1 MTRVNDKNDKK
12 NGGGKGQSKLHGKSS
27 SSSSSQ
33 KKKGVSHKMLVD
45 SSDEE
50 EDDSEYLPSPTEEE
64 TTVYET
70 EEDDGEDDGEDE
82 GSEEEE
88 EESEDT
94 EVLVDK
100 FIHGKKKALA
110 AAAAAASKKGDKGD
124 KKSSKSSSV
133 ARKEKG
139 KEHNGKEYEKS
150 KGKGHGKEKEKYV
163 KNKKIVSKKSNK
175 KYQEESE
182 EEESE
187 EESEEDSEEDSEEE
201 DSEEESESETE
212 SEVLVKS
219 SSKRDKKAASSSGG
233 GILVMNLMDML
244 ENAAMEDDEEY
255 MDDEFAEEYE
265 TDEDDEVNTDDEK
278 TFMKETY
285 VDLPNIP
292 IVGDEKRK
300 RGGESGGRRLIES
313 TSEEEENRIRA
324 EEEELAK
331 KLSKCLPASQLKN
344 GNKPLSKKE
353 KEELVAA
360 AEKANKKGK
369 EKMKKEKA
377 VENPETKDKDERD
390 KVMKKYQT
398 LDDMR
403 KFMMERLAKDPD
415 NKILKNALQDIK
427 ENIHKLVKKA
437 RSENARKFHEMVSE
451 KIYSTGKINDLDYF
465 KKKLSNKEQLR
476 AMSDLKEINEHI
488 YMDKPFRMAIL
499 EMDISY
505 KHKAIALS
513 RLDTMKQMEMSSE
526 SGGFTKMKEWLET
539 FMRIPFGRYRDLPV
553 KISDGH
559 DKCYEFMCRAKQ
571 TLDECT
577 YGLNDAKMQIM
588 QVLGNWISNPNS
600 MGTAIAIRGPPGS
613 GKCLVKDTPV
623 LMYDGSVKMVQ
634 DIQVGELLMGDDST
648 PRTVL
653 ALGSGKDDLY
663 DIVPKKGDTYGV
675 NSEHILCLK
684 PSGLHRLKDLSVGG
698 EDSEDS
704 PNSPI
709 TRSSNKFKVE
719 YFNKTTYKL
728 QSKRFTDRKEAEKF
742 LEEKAIENDIV
753 DIPVKTLLGLSNYIQ
768 SHLKGYSVGAEFASK
783 PVPFD
788 PYIFGVW
795 LGDGAS
801 EGSRITNQDTK
812 VLYHLRNRLR
822 DYHLILSHLGEYQYS
837 ISYDLHRKD
846 RDTRNNKN
854 QFLQFLKDYS
864 LIKNKHI
871 PDVFKINDRKVQ
883 LEILAGLIDTDGYY
897 CPLDKSYEI
906 TQKNKKLSDDIL
918 FIARSLGFTA
928 YQKECKKSCLYKGEK
943 KEGVYHR
950 IIISG
955 HGLDEVPVKIDRK
968 KAEKRLQKKNTSVT
982 GIKIVAKGHGDYYG
996 FELDGNHRYL
1006 LGSFTVTHNTTLVRD
1021 GISKILG
1028 REFAFITLGGATD
1041 SAFLDGFSYTYEGAK
1056 WGKIVQI
1063 LLDSKSMN
1071 PVIYF
1076 DELDKISTTERGQ
1089 EISGILTHLTD
1100 TSQNNQFHD
1109 KYFSEIDFDLS
1120 RCLFIFSYNEE
1131 ALVNPILKDRMYVVE
1146 TKGYSNKEKVIIAQ
1160 KYLLPKILEQV
1171 FFRPDEVMIPDET
1184 IQYMLEKTDLITKE
1198 EGVRNLKRA
1207 LEIIVKKLNLLRLMT
1222 TAPSSE
1228 AETQPNAKKGVQL
1241 FGEEFNF
1248 EVKFPMTVT
1257 REHVD
1262 SLIKKADVRPKAWDS
1277 MYV

>member
-12 NGGGKGQSKLHGKSS
+12 NGGGKGQPHSKQ

-33 KKKGVSHKMLVD
+33 KKKSASSRKMYVD

-50 EDDSEYLPSPTEEE
+50 EDESEYLPSPTEDE

-70 EEDDGEDDGEDE
+70 EEDDDE
-82 GSEEEE
+82 GEEEESEEEEEE

-110 AAAAAASKKGDKGD
+110 AAAASASSKKGEKGD
-124 KKSSKSSSV
+124 KKSSKSSVSQ
-133 ARKEKG
+133 KEKE
-139 KEHNGKEYEKS
+139 KEKS
-150 KGKGHGKEKEKYV
+150 KGKGKEKEKEKYV
-163 KNKKIVSKKSNK
+163 KNKKPISKKSNK
-175 KYQEESE
+175 KYEEVS
-182 EEESE
+182 
-187 EESEEDSEEDSEEE
+187 EESEEDSEDE
-201 DSEEESESETE
+201 SEEESESESDE
-212 SEVLVKS
+212 EVVVKS
-219 SSKRDKKAASSSGG
+219 SKKDKKAAASG

-285 VDLPNIP
+285 VDLPNIQV
-292 IVGDEKRK
+292 IADEKRK
-300 RGGESGGRRLIES
+300 RGEKGGSRSNLFDS

-344 GNKPLSKKE
+344 GNKSLSKKE
-353 KEELVAA
+353 KEELAAA

-369 EKMKKEKA
+369 EKKKKEKA

-451 KIYSTGKINDLDYF
+451 KVYSTGKINDLDYF
-465 KKKLSNKEQLR
+465 KKKLSNKEQIR
-476 AMSDLKEINEHI
+476 AMADLKEINEHI

-526 SGGFTKMKEWLET
+526 SGGFTKMKEWLDT

-553 KISDGH
+553 KITDGH

-663 DIVPKKGDTYGV
+663 DIVPKKGETYGV

-684 PSGLHRLKDLSVGG
+684 PSGLHRIIK
-698 EDSEDS
+698 EDSTA
-704 PNSPI
+704 NSA
-709 TRSSNKFKVE
+709 TKYKVE
-719 YFNKTTYKL
+719 YFDKTSFTLESKSFEKRKL
-728 QSKRFTDRKEAEKF
+728 AAVFLAEKVV
-742 LEEKAIENDIV
+742 ENEVV
-753 DIPVKTLLGLSNYIQ
+753 DIPVKTLLSLSEYIQ
-768 SHLKGYSVGAEFASK
+768 SRLKGYSASAK
-783 PVPFD
+783 FPSKKVPFEA
-788 PYIFGVW
+788 YNFGVW
-795 LGDGAS
+795 LGGGKTTES
-801 EGSRITNQDTK
+801 KTFQK
-812 VLYHLRNRLR
+812 FLK
-822 DYHLILSHLGEYQYS
+822 Q
-837 ISYDLHRKD
+837 YDLTEDHK
-846 RDTRNNKN
+846 
-854 QFLQFLKDYS
+854 F
-864 LIKNKHI
+864 I
-871 PDVFKINDRKVQ
+871 PDVFKINDRKVR
-883 LEILAGLIDTDGYY
+883 LEILAGLVDAFGDYSVAKRG
-897 CPLDKSYEI
+897 YEI
-906 TQKNKKLSDDIL
+906 TQNQKRLSDDIL

-928 YQKECKKSCLYKGEK
+928 YEKTAKKVKEEVGHP
-943 KEGVYHR
+943 VYSIH
-950 IIISG
+950 ISG
-955 HGLDEVPVKIDRK
+955 YGLHEIPVKIDGK
-968 KAEKRLQKKNTSVT
+968 KSVEQKKPTRAAVT

-1006 LGSFTVTHNTTLVRD
+1006 LGSFMVTHNTTLVRD

-1120 RCLFIFSYNEE
+1120 RCLFIFSYNDE

-1184 IQYMLEKTDLITKE
+1184 IQYMLEKPDLIIKE

-1222 TAPSSE
+1222 TAPATD
-1228 AETQPNAKKGVQL
+1228 AETQSVPGAKKGVQL

>member
-1 MTRVNDKNDKK
+1 MSLILGCKNHKIEIKTNLLKIEVSNPLLYKFNNLSQKIKMTRVSDKK
-12 NGGGKGQSKLHGKSS
+12 NGNGGDRSSKAQNNKK
-27 SSSSSQ
+27 Q
-33 KKKGVSHKMLVD
+33 KKESRKKLYVD
-45 SSDEE
+45 SSSDEE
-50 EDDSEYLPSPTEEE
+50 EDDSEYLPSNEEE

-70 EEDDGEDDGEDE
+70 ADED
-82 GSEEEE
+82 SEEE

-94 EVLVDK
+94 EVLVEK
-100 FIHGKKKALA
+100 FINGKKKHESFA
-110 AAAAAASKKGDKGD
+110 AKSD
-124 KKSSKSSSV
+124 KKSSSKKRDKKTEKS
-133 ARKEKG
+133 EK
-139 KEHNGKEYEKS
+139 NEKS
-150 KGKGHGKEKEKYV
+150 K
-163 KNKKIVSKKSNK
+163 KNVSKKPEKTDKKNVKDKKFEKKSTKHSK
-175 KYQEESE
+175 KY
-182 EEESE
+182 EESE
-187 EESEEDSEEDSEEE
+187 EESEEEDSEEE
-201 DSEEESESETE
+201 DEDSDEEEDEDSDEEEDEDSDEE
-212 SEVLVKS
+212 EIVISKS
-219 SSKRDKKAASSSGG
+219 SKKGGDKKGG
-233 GILVMNLMDML
+233 GILVMNIMDML
-244 ENAAMEDDEEY
+244 ESAMGEDEDDYIE
-255 MDDEFAEEYE
+255 DEFAEEYE

-278 TFMKETY
+278 MFMKETY
-285 VDLPNIP
+285 VDPP
-292 IVGDEKRK
+292 AIVLKDDKKK
-300 RGGESGGRRLIES
+300 RGGGEARNLIDS

-331 KLSKCLPASQLKN
+331 KLTKCLPASQLKN
-344 GNKPLSKKE
+344 SNTKPLSKKE
-353 KEELVAA
+353 EERLRKEKSKKDKSENSEDKSKEE
-360 AEKANKKGK
+360 
-369 EKMKKEKA
+369 
-377 VENPETKDKDERD
+377 KDK
-390 KVMKKYQT
+390 VLKKYQT

-403 KFMMERLAKDPD
+403 KFMTERLAKDPD

-451 KIYSTGKINDLDYF
+451 KVYSTGKINDLDYF

-476 AMSDLKEINEHI
+476 AMADLKEINEHI
-488 YMDKPFRMAIL
+488 YSDKPFRMAIL

-559 DKCYEFMCRAKQ
+559 DKCYDFMSRAKQ

-663 DIVPKKGDTYGV
+663 DIVPKKGETYGV

-684 PSGLHRLKDLSVGG
+684 PSGLHRIVK
-698 EDSEDS
+698 EDSTA
-704 PNSPI
+704 NSA
-709 TRSSNKFKVE
+709 TKYKVE
-719 YFNKTTYKL
+719 YFDKTTFTLESKSFEKRKL
-728 QSKRFTDRKEAEKF
+728 AAAFLAEKVV
-742 LEEKAIENDIV
+742 ENGVV
-753 DIPVKTLLGLSNYIQ
+753 DIPVKTLLGLSEYIQ
-768 SHLKGYSVGAEFASK
+768 SRLKGYSAGAKFPSK
-783 PVPFD
+783 KVPFE
-788 PYIFGVW
+788 PYNFGVW
-795 LGDGAS
+795 LGGGKTTQSKTFD
-801 EGSRITNQDTK
+801 K
-812 VLYHLRNRLR
+812 
-822 DYHLILSHLGEYQYS
+822 
-837 ISYDLHRKD
+837 
-846 RDTRNNKN
+846 
-854 QFLQFLKDYS
+854 FLKQYG
-864 LIKNKHI
+864 LTENHKYI

-883 LEILAGLIDTDGYY
+883 LEILAGLVDAFGEYSITKRG
-897 CPLDKSYEI
+897 YEI
-906 TQKNKKLSDDIL
+906 TQNHKRLSDDIL
-918 FIARSLGFTA
+918 FVARSLGFTA
-928 YQKECKKSCLYKGEK
+928 YEKTAKKVKEE
-943 KEGVYHR
+943 EGHPVYSIH
-950 IIISG
+950 ISG
-955 HGLDEVPVKIDRK
+955 YGLHEVPVKISGK
-968 KAEKRLQKKNTSVT
+968 KAVEQKKPTRASVT

-1120 RCLFIFSYNEE
+1120 RCLFIFSYNDE

-1184 IQYMLEKTDLITKE
+1184 IQYMLEKPEMITKE

-1222 TAPSSE
+1222 ITPPVV
-1228 AETQPNAKKGVQL
+1228 AEGQPPVKKAGIQL

-1248 EVKFPMTVT
+1248 EVKFPMNVT
-1257 REHVD
+1257 KEHVD
-1262 SLIKKADVRPKAWDS
+1262 SLIKTAHNARPKAWDS

>member
-1 MTRVNDKNDKK
+1 
-12 NGGGKGQSKLHGKSS
+12 
-27 SSSSSQ
+27 
-33 KKKGVSHKMLVD
+33 
-45 SSDEE
+45 
-50 EDDSEYLPSPTEEE
+50 
-64 TTVYET
+64 
-70 EEDDGEDDGEDE
+70 
-82 GSEEEE
+82 
-88 EESEDT
+88 
-94 EVLVDK
+94 
-100 FIHGKKKALA
+100 
-110 AAAAAASKKGDKGD
+110 
-124 KKSSKSSSV
+124 
-133 ARKEKG
+133 
-139 KEHNGKEYEKS
+139 
-150 KGKGHGKEKEKYV
+150 
-163 KNKKIVSKKSNK
+163 
-175 KYQEESE
+175 
-182 EEESE
+182 
-187 EESEEDSEEDSEEE
+187 
-201 DSEEESESETE
+201 
-212 SEVLVKS
+212 
-219 SSKRDKKAASSSGG
+219 
-233 GILVMNLMDML
+233 
-244 ENAAMEDDEEY
+244 
-255 MDDEFAEEYE
+255 
-265 TDEDDEVNTDDEK
+265 
-278 TFMKETY
+278 
-285 VDLPNIP
+285 
-292 IVGDEKRK
+292 
-300 RGGESGGRRLIES
+300 
-313 TSEEEENRIRA
+313 
-324 EEEELAK
+324 
-331 KLSKCLPASQLKN
+331 
-344 GNKPLSKKE
+344 
-353 KEELVAA
+353 
-360 AEKANKKGK
+360 
-369 EKMKKEKA
+369 
-377 VENPETKDKDERD
+377 
-390 KVMKKYQT
+390 
-398 LDDMR
+398 
-403 KFMMERLAKDPD
+403 
-415 NKILKNALQDIK
+415 
-427 ENIHKLVKKA
+427 
-437 RSENARKFHEMVSE
+437 
-451 KIYSTGKINDLDYF
+451 
-465 KKKLSNKEQLR
+465 
-476 AMSDLKEINEHI
+476 
-488 YMDKPFRMAIL
+488 MAIL

-553 KISDGH
+553 KITDGH

-684 PSGLHRLKDLSVGG
+684 PSGLHRIVKD
-698 EDSEDS
+698 DSTA
-704 PNSPI
+704 NSA
-709 TRSSNKFKVE
+709 TKYKVE
-719 YFNKTTYKL
+719 YFDKTTFTLESKSFEKRKL
-728 QSKRFTDRKEAEKF
+728 ASAFLAEKVV
-742 LEEKAIENDIV
+742 ENGVV
-753 DIPVKTLLGLSNYIQ
+753 DIPVKTLLGLSEYIQ
-768 SHLKGYSVGAEFASK
+768 SRLKGYSVGAKFPSK
-783 PVPFD
+783 KVPFE
-788 PYIFGVW
+788 PYNFGVW
-795 LGDGAS
+795 LGG
-801 EGSRITNQDTK
+801 GKTTQSRTFDK
-812 VLYHLRNRLR
+812 
-822 DYHLILSHLGEYQYS
+822 
-837 ISYDLHRKD
+837 
-846 RDTRNNKN
+846 
-854 QFLQFLKDYS
+854 FLKQYGLTEDHKY
-864 LIKNKHI
+864 I
-871 PDVFKINDRKVQ
+871 PDVFKINERKVQ
-883 LEILAGLIDTDGYY
+883 LEILAGLVDAFGEYSIAKRG
-897 CPLDKSYEI
+897 YEI
-906 TQKNKKLSDDIL
+906 IQNHKRLSDDIL
-918 FIARSLGFTA
+918 FVARSLGFTA
-928 YQKECKKSCLYKGEK
+928 YEKTAKKVKEEVG
-943 KEGVYHR
+943 GHPVYSIH
-950 IIISG
+950 ISG
-955 HGLDEVPVKIDRK
+955 YGLHEIPVKIDGK
-968 KAEKRLQKKNTSVT
+968 KAVEQKKPTRASVT
-982 GIKIVAKGHGDYYG
+982 GIKIVAKGYGDYYG

-1120 RCLFIFSYNEE
+1120 RCLFIFSYNDES
-1131 ALVNPILKDRMYVVE
+1131 LVNPILKDRMYVVE

-1184 IQYMLEKTDLITKE
+1184 IQYMLEKPDLITKE

-1228 AETQPNAKKGVQL
+1228 TEVQPNAKKGVQL

-1262 SLIKKADVRPKAWDS
+1262 SLIKKSDVRPKAWDS

>member
-1 MTRVNDKNDKK
+1 MTRVSDKK
-12 NGGGKGQSKLHGKSS
+12 NGNGGDRSSKAQNNKK
-27 SSSSSQ
+27 Q
-33 KKKGVSHKMLVD
+33 KKESRKKLYVD
-45 SSDEE
+45 SSSDEE
-50 EDDSEYLPSPTEEE
+50 EDDSEYLPSNEEE

-70 EEDDGEDDGEDE
+70 ADED
-82 GSEEEE
+82 SEEE

-94 EVLVDK
+94 EVLVEK
-100 FIHGKKKALA
+100 FINGKKKHESSA
-110 AAAAAASKKGDKGD
+110 AKSD
-124 KKSSKSSSV
+124 KKSSSKK
-133 ARKEKG
+133 RDKKTEK
-139 KEHNGKEYEKS
+139 NEKS
-150 KGKGHGKEKEKYV
+150 K
-163 KNKKIVSKKSNK
+163 KNVSKKPEKTDKKNVKDKKFEKKSTKHSK
-175 KYQEESE
+175 KYEESDE
-182 EEESE
+182 EE
-187 EESEEDSEEDSEEE
+187 DEDSEEE
-201 DSEEESESETE
+201 DEDSDEEEDEDSDEEEDEDSDEE
-212 SEVLVKS
+212 EIVISKS
-219 SSKRDKKAASSSGG
+219 SKKGGDKKGG
-233 GILVMNLMDML
+233 GILVMNIMDML
-244 ENAAMEDDEEY
+244 ESAMGEDEDDYIE
-255 MDDEFAEEYE
+255 DEFAEEYE

-278 TFMKETY
+278 MFMKETY
-285 VDLPNIP
+285 VDPP
-292 IVGDEKRK
+292 AIVLKDDKKK
-300 RGGESGGRRLIES
+300 RGGGESRNLIDS

-331 KLSKCLPASQLKN
+331 KLTKCLPASQLKN
-344 GNKPLSKKE
+344 SNTKPLSKKE
-353 KEELVAA
+353 EERLRKEKSKKDKSENSEDKSKEE
-360 AEKANKKGK
+360 
-369 EKMKKEKA
+369 
-377 VENPETKDKDERD
+377 KDK
-390 KVMKKYQT
+390 VLKKYQT

-403 KFMMERLAKDPD
+403 KFMTERLAKDPD

-451 KIYSTGKINDLDYF
+451 KVYSTGKINDLDYF

-476 AMSDLKEINEHI
+476 AMADLKEINEHI
-488 YMDKPFRMAIL
+488 YSDKPFRMAIL

-559 DKCYEFMCRAKQ
+559 DKCYDFMSRAKQ

-663 DIVPKKGDTYGV
+663 DIVPKKGETYGV

-684 PSGLHRLKDLSVGG
+684 PSGLHRLKDLSVEVGDKKESSG
-698 EDSEDS
+698 EESPSS
-704 PNSPI
+704 PN
-709 TRSSNKFKVE
+709 TRSSSKFKVE

-742 LEEKAIENDIV
+742 LAEKAIENDIV

-768 SHLKGYSVGAEFASK
+768 SHLKGYSVGAEFPSK

-822 DYHLILSHLGEYQYS
+822 DYNLILSHLGEYQYS

-864 LIKNKHI
+864 LIQNKHI
-871 PDVFKINDRKVQ
+871 PDIFKINDRKVQ

-906 TQKNKKLSDDIL
+906 TQKNKNLSDDIL

-955 HGLDEVPVKIDRK
+955 HGLNEIPVKIDRK

-1120 RCLFIFSYNEE
+1120 RCLFIFSYNDE

-1171 FFRPDEVMIPDET
+1171 FFRADEVIIPDDT
-1184 IQYMLEKTDLITKE
+1184 IQYMLEKPEMITKE

-1222 TAPSSE
+1222 TTPPVV
-1228 AETQPNAKKGVQL
+1228 AEGQPPAKKTGIQL

-1257 REHVD
+1257 KEHVD
-1262 SLIKKADVRPKAWDS
+1262 SLIKTAHNARPKAWDS